1 MALAMEHLMAL
12 AMEHLMALAMEHLM
26 ALDGASNCS
35 RWSI

>member
-26 ALDGASNCS
+26 ALDGASNGS